1 MSKSTP
7 YHEIHVHSLAGIVKR
22 SRSIIVL
29 DIKITVSFSRQ
40 ISDYIE
46 NSTPGVKSS
55 NYRVKQTYLWS
66 SSFQG
71 GVLFLNMYINN
82 VYMRTC
88 TCMLSIIMLHLE
100 HCTCV

>member
-7 YHEIHVHSLAGIVKR
+7 YHEIHVYSLAGIVKR
-22 SRSIIVL
+22 SQSIIVL
-29 DIKITVSFSRQ
+29 DIRITVSFSHH

-46 NSTPGVKSS
+46 KSTPGVKSS
-55 NYRVKQTYLWS
+55 SYRVKQTYLWS

-82 VYMRTC
+82 VRVHVC
-88 TCMLSIIMLHLE
+88 CQVSLLCCI
-100 HCTCV
+100 